1 MTTNKHENGLGSLVQ
16 TLAVEIA
23 LPIGVYYGLHSLGMS
38 TFLSLALSGV
48 VPLARTLLQFAK
60 DRTLNGLALVVLVT
74 NVVGMLLT
82 FVSGDARMMIAK
94 DSIGSGIIGI
104 VVLVSAFTA
113 QPIMTKAL
121 RPFLTH
127 GKADHEAAWD
137 RLSGTARF
145 DTILRRNS
153 FIWGIGFMLESAARV
168 AGAFTLPVETMV
180 WLSTVIFIGAFVVI
194 MLVAG
199 AVSQE
204 AGKMVA
210 LEAEADVRD
219 LVAA

>member
-1 MTTNKHENGLGSLVQ
+1 MTNENAPAALIKTIGI
-16 TLAVEIA
+16 EIA
-23 LPIGVYYGLHSLGMS
+23 VPLGVYYGLHSLGAS
-38 TFLSLALSGV
+38 DFTALALSGV
-48 VPLARTLLQFAK
+48 FPLARTLFQFAK
-60 DRTLNGLALVVLVT
+60 HRTLNGLALVVLVT

-94 DSIGSGIIGI
+94 DSIGSGITG
-104 VVLVSAFTA
+104 VVILISAFTA

-137 RLSGTARF
+137 RLQNNDRF
-145 DTILRRNS
+145 TTVVRRS
-153 FIWGIGFMLESAARV
+153 SYIWGVGFVLESAARV
-168 AGAFTLPVETMV
+168 AGAFTLPIATMV
-180 WLSTVIFIGAFVVI
+180 WLSTVIFVGTFAVI

-199 AVSQE
+199 ASAKE
-204 AGKMVA
+204 AGEMVA
-210 LEAEADVRD
+210 REAEAVDKQ